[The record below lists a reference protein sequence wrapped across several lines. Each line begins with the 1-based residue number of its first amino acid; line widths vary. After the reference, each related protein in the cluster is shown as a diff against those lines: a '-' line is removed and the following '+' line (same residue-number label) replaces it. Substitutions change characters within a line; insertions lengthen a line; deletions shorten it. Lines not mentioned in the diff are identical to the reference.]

1 MFPQRFNTVIGIML
15 DLLVVWI
22 QARSQDLCLGVLGER
37 SEPTRPTQLRS
48 ERSAEAAAGV
58 WGAAEGLGGAV
69 PHNFLRNRVF

>member
-48 ERSAEAAAGV
+48 ERSEEAAAGV
-58 WGAAEGLGGAV
+58 WGRSGGARGRS
-69 PHNFLRNRVF
+69 PQNFLRNRVF